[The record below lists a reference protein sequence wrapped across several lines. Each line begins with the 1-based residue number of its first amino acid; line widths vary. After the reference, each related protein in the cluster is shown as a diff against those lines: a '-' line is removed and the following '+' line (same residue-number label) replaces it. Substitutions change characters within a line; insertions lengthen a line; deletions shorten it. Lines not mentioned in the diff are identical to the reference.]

1 MEPYQGSGKLV
12 LLWLALPIALFPPNE
27 LERAWEFVFWSN
39 KKIESIKSA
48 ISIFGKTAFKYL
60 KQREFIAISLALL
73 LEVTDDLSVKV
84 VSSEM

>member
-1 MEPYQGSGKLV
+1 MSWRGPGS
-12 LLWLALPIALFPPNE
+12 
-27 LERAWEFVFWSN
+27 SYSDQT

-73 LEVTDDLSVKV
+73 LDVTDDLSVKV

>member
-1 MEPYQGSGKLV
+1 MSWRGPGSSYSDQTKKLSLLSQRSPYS
-12 LLWLALPIALFPPNE
+12 
-27 LERAWEFVFWSN
+27 ERLH
-39 KKIESIKSA
+39 
-48 ISIFGKTAFKYL
+48 AFKYL